1 MQYRI
6 KISFLLFTL
15 FLILG
20 DALGQSESIE
30 EVEKEIQLR
39 LDELS
44 ELNSKLEGLK
54 IELYSKELKKEALP
68 SVEEGEEL
76 IEHSLFS
83 LVYDEESEQAKW
95 VAHVIA
101 PEIING
107 NISRSNDF
115 RVDPKVKSGTAIE
128 QDYFL
133 KTELANGEFEYDGFG
148 YDRGHLAPS
157 ADFRW
162 SEKALS
168 ESYYYSNMSPQLPG
182 FNREVWAELENE
194 LRSYLYRHPES
205 RLYVV
210 TGPVFLKDKR
220 ILERSVNKLAIPDAF
235 FKVAYDPFLQKSIA
249 FLLPHQEELLAIEN
263 YALSIDSLE
272 TITGIDFYAALDD
285 NLESSIE
292 SSIARE
298 DFIPALETGDVL
310 PIPAPTLPKNHF
322 NTVQAKIYVDSG
334 DQVCVC
340 GTVVS
345 TKKTR
350 NGHVFLNLD
359 KRFPNQIFT
368 VTIWKDDLINFSYDP
383 SVALEGKK
391 MCFTGKVSDFDGTP
405 SMNLD
410 REKAVKVFSE

>member
-1 MQYRI
+1 MHYRI

-20 DALGQSESIE
+20 DVSGQSESIK
-30 EVEKEIQLR
+30 EVEKEIQIR

-44 ELNSKLEGLK
+44 ELNSKLEALK
-54 IELYSKELKKEALP
+54 IDLYSKDLKTDGLPAL
-68 SVEEGEEL
+68 EEGEEL

-83 LVYDEESEQAKW
+83 LVYNEETEQAKW

-115 RVDPKVKSGTAIE
+115 RVDSLIKSGTAIE

-133 KTELANGEFEYDGFG
+133 KTKKADGEYEYDGFG

-162 SEKALS
+162 SESALS
-168 ESYYYSNMSPQLPG
+168 ESYFYSNMSPQLPG

-194 LRSYLYRHPES
+194 LRSYIFRHPES
-205 RLYVV
+205 KLYVV
-210 TGPVFLKDKR
+210 TGPLFLKEKR
-220 ILERSVNKLAIPDAF
+220 IIERSVNQLAIPDAF

-249 FLLPHQEELLAIEN
+249 FLLPHQENLASIEN

-272 TITGIDFYAALDD
+272 TISGIDFYASLDD
-285 NLESSIE
+285 QLESSIE

-298 DFIPALETGDVL
+298 DWIPELETGDVL
-310 PIPAPTLPKNHF
+310 PISPPTLPRDHF
-322 NTVQAKIYVDSG
+322 NTVQAKIYVDTG
-334 DQVCVC
+334 DQINVC

-383 SVALEGKK
+383 SVALKGKK

-405 SMNLD
+405 SMNVD
-410 REKAVKVFSE
+410 REKAIKAFSE